1 MGCASSVDG
10 GKGFNKVAPA
20 PKSTKNNA
28 DKNSNHISEPDF
40 LPGQSALS
48 TYVFFIFKV
57 VSLLSSCTLVFDFAL
72 LDALIYSPIIH
83 VVKDCVHVW

>member
-57 VSLLSSCTLVFDFAL
+57 VSPCCHHAHWC
-72 LDALIYSPIIH
+72 LISLYSMR
-83 VVKDCVHVW
+83 